1 VTCNIPLKS
10 SQQGYN
16 FFSNLI
22 SIRGLH
28 TKLYGLKV
36 VGVPTLGISRFPF
49 GSSRTKCHLDVGL
62 MEAHINDMRG
72 KVVASLKSGPW

>member
-1 VTCNIPLKS
+1 M
-10 SQQGYN
+10 
-16 FFSNLI
+16 
-22 SIRGLH
+22 H

-36 VGVPTLGISRFPF
+36 VGVPTLGISGLPF
-49 GSSRTKCHLDVGL
+49 GSSRTKSHLDVGL

>member
-1 VTCNIPLKS
+1 
-10 SQQGYN
+10 
-16 FFSNLI
+16 
-22 SIRGLH
+22 
-28 TKLYGLKV
+28 

-72 KVVASLKSGPW
+72 KVVASPKSGPW